1 MQVQRENPG
10 VEVTYTPWIF
20 NAALILLEDKVLLM
34 GGSQLKEFGLPR
46 PERTEQV
53 SLSRNMFRET
63 NYNV

>member
-20 NAALILLEDKVLLM
+20 DASLILLEDKVLLM
-34 GGSQLKEFGLPR
+34 GGNQLKEFGLPH

-53 SLSRNMFRET
+53 I
-63 NYNV
+63 